1 MSSTCIYK
9 EFAIRINAADI
20 GFAEDQYLLV
30 GLVGDSN
37 SFNGNKRV
45 RRWSVYAAGSHANV
59 MANAINASRSC
70 DGGSL
75 RLGNF
80 GDSGYALAETYI
92 AQVRRRLKNAFECE
106 PQHLK
111 GSSQGMGVFVQPK
124 GMNPLSPEK
133 DRVAALITAF
143 ATLEQEFQANHKSD
157 VYQHFSVEGWT
168 G

>member
-92 AQVRRRLKNAFECE
+92 AQVRRRLKNAFECV
-106 PQHLK
+106 PHKLA
-111 GSSQGMGVFVQPK
+111 GSIQGFAVTVHPK
-124 GMNPLSPEK
+124 DMNCFSPEESL
-133 DRVAALITAF
+133 VSALVTTF
-143 ATLEQEFQANHKSD
+143 TKLEHEFQANIKSE
-157 VYQHFSVEGWT
+157 VYSHFTVHGLT
-168 G
+168 D